1 LDGDPIITIQ
11 ADEYVRL
18 SLVKCTG
25 LGITTGTSKAV
36 IYLELVATSMKLPLD
51 KEYDFKLSG
60 LNKKQYQSNLKSHLG
75 VLNLQIFCQLLFL
88 ANVDLSKPLFTT
100 AALNAACECLK
111 IKVDRKLLASSGAKK
126 GIFDRLCTQL
136 QKLGQDICSK
146 PTSQKQQKEDSE
158 ECTTQDYEEWKPKN
172 LGKCT

>member
-1 LDGDPIITIQ
+1 I
-11 ADEYVRL
+11 
-18 SLVKCTG
+18 C
-25 LGITTGTSKAV
+25 
-36 IYLELVATSMKLPLD
+36 LELVATSMKFPLY

-75 VLNLQIFCQLLFL
+75 VGDLTVQFGY
-88 ANVDLSKPLFTT
+88 VDLSKPLFTT

-126 GIFDRLCTQL
+126 GIFDRLCTQF

-158 ECTTQDYEEWKPKN
+158 ECATQAYEEWKPKN

>member
-1 LDGDPIITIQ
+1 MSKFKDRIRHRLWLRLGL

-100 AALNAACECLK
+100 AALNAACE
-111 IKVDRKLLASSGAKK
+111 
-126 GIFDRLCTQL
+126 
-136 QKLGQDICSK
+136 